1 MKNTKEIRKK
11 TKIGL
16 ICIILILLL
25 IIIISFSMIDNSF
38 AVVSKNFNNKKYKKS
53 SNNQIDIENIVQE
66 NTKDIYREEIIKQEI
81 DLEYTT
87 EYRNNPL
94 LPNGTIKTLQEG
106 RDGKQEIIIKKSYI
120 NDELKEDEQI
130 GTKITKASIN
140 KIVEV
145 GTSNYIKVH
154 KNKVGDTLYVTST
167 TLEVKVDPNIES
179 KTIITIEKDDQ
190 VTLEEMQ
197 GEWYKIK
204 VGIYSGWV
212 NSSCLIYKE
221 EKIEN
226 TETTSVQEKSASE
239 LKSSLNENIALNKPS
254 GLSLEQFKKILQ
266 NDSNDKLGV
275 FTENAEYF
283 YYIEQQ
289 YNINGVFVA
298 AVGIHESAWGTS
310 KMAQNKKNLFG
321 YGAYDRNPSDNAY
334 VFKTYAEGIDL
345 LARVFTKYYIN
356 PEGTKIYDGE
366 TAVGNKY
373 YGSTIKGVNTKY
385 ATDKNWSN
393 SVYKWMSYLYNKL

>member
-197 GEWYKIK
+197 GEWYKLK

-221 EKIEN
+221 EKVEN

>member
-221 EKIEN
+221 EKVEN
-226 TETTSVQEKSASE
+226 TETTSVQEESASE

-373 YGSTIKGVNTKY
+373 YGPTIKGVNTKY

>member
-221 EKIEN
+221 EKVEN
-226 TETTSVQEKSASE
+226 TETTKKKKKSASE

>member
-221 EKIEN
+221 EKVED
-226 TETTSVQEKSASE
+226 TETTSVQEESASE

>member
-221 EKIEN
+221 EKVEN

>member
-221 EKIEN
+221 EKVEN

-298 AVGIHESAWGTS
+298 TVGIHESAWGTS